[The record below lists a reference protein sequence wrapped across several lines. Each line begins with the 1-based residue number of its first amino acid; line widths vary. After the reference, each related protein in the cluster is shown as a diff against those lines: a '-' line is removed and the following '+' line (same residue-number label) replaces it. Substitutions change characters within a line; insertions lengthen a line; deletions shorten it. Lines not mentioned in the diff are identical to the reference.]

1 VRWGKL
7 AKSARKLDEK
17 ISRLLERQFR
27 AYLVANCAQR
37 RQHGV
42 DRDDSLSQAFGVLEV
57 VDKPANDLWS
67 VITAPLSGQARRRA
81 FFPSASL
88 QRAVAARL
96 APLG

>member
-67 VITAPLSGQARRRA
+67 VHHGAFIGSGSS
-81 FFPSASL
+81 PSALHYS
-88 QRAVAARL
+88 
-96 APLG
+96 AP